1 MFGKPKGLAFQN
13 VKFLLYI
20 KVVGVFQKGQSKE
33 IYRVSSFPSF
43 RHFFDDRANTPSV
56 RRNGGKVLLS
66 TIRQPFYHGRQTPW
80 ESQSTNGEDE
90 FVLRKL

>member
-1 MFGKPKGLAFQN
+1 MP
-13 VKFLLYI
+13 
-20 KVVGVFQKGQSKE
+20 QKDH
-33 IYRVSSFPSF
+33 RVLSFPSF
-43 RHFFDDRANTPSV
+43 RPFVGDRANASSV
-56 RRNGGKVLLS
+56 RRSGDKVLLS